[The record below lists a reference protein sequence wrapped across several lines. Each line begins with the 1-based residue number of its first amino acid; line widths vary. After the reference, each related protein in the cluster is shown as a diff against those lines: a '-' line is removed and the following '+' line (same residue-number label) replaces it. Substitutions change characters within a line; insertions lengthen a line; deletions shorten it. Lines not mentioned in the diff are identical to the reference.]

1 LRPFIVIVPQHAFL
15 GVALGPGPGA
25 PLAYWE
31 TSDLNGGVNGDQASV
46 HGKSEYNQFQQRG
59 QILRV
64 IDIQQQRQQGIEPIE

>member
-1 LRPFIVIVPQHAFL
+1 
-15 GVALGPGPGA
+15 
-25 PLAYWE
+25 LAYWE